1 MSSTRAGYE
10 LGSESYNLESGTHR
24 FEYDQEET
32 PPSMAIVTAL
42 SEVMDVDPME
52 LEPLQESVDTEA
64 LDALVYA
71 QPTATSDVE
80 ITLSLKDYTVTVHSY
95 GVVTV
100 TPAEPA
106 HSEDLSPV

>member
-1 MSSTRAGYE
+1 M
-10 LGSESYNLESGTHR
+10 GSESYNLESGTHR

-32 PPSMAIVTAL
+32 PPSMAVVTAL
-42 SEVMDVDPME
+42 SEVMDMDPIE

-64 LDALVYA
+64 LDTLVRA
-71 QPTATSDVE
+71 QGPIASNVE
-80 ITLSLKDYTVTVHSY
+80 IALTLKDYTVTVHSY

-106 HSEDLSPV
+106 HSEDLIPA